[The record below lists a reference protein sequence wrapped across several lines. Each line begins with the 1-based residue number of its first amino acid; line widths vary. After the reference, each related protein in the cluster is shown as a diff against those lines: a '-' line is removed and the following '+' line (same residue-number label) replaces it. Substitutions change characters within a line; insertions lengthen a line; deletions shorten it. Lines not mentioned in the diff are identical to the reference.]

1 MQPVRPSSPPLPV
14 TTVST
19 LERMKELIKAASDEP
34 NIAKKRAACEECYQR
49 FITEAKAAPLSPE
62 LKLQLYTLLDT
73 FAYQTCYAETAP
85 GDDEQGFR
93 KSACVLEMNAILQ
106 LYELG
111 FAAIC
116 PDWAEFESLERL
128 AESLQYA
135 LGQAGKY
142 FPAFMQLNFDP
153 AMVCA
158 KAKERGMRELLSSTF
173 MHLSYSYQ
181 NIDQMTC
188 LTGPFPSFKF
198 HLGLH
203 NITLG
208 IIGDDKKLKADYRY
222 NHDCF
227 LVTLVQG
234 NPQRQLEC
242 YVEVE
247 ALVREAF
254 EPGSFDHDSRLAQI
268 ENMRGIIKGWL
279 AEDSAG
285 AKPHF
290 DEAYRLRSSHTETF
304 HGRYLLTNLRTSLI
318 SYSIERGDI
327 RETAVHRDAIQAFV
341 DELRARDNNHVY
353 LPGYLK
359 ALETANNWLTKTKDM

>member
-1 MQPVRPSSPPLPV
+1 MQPVRHLSPQSSV
-14 TTVST
+14 ATGST
-19 LERMKELIKAASDEP
+19 LERMKELIKAATDEP
-34 NIAKKRAACEECYQR
+34 NIAKKRAACEECYR
-49 FITEAKAAPLSPE
+49 LLKTEAKAGPLSPE

-73 FAYQTCYAETAP
+73 FAYQTCYAQTVP
-85 GDDEQGFR
+85 GDNEQGFR
-93 KSACVLEMNAILQ
+93 KSACILEMAAILQ
-106 LYELG
+106 LYEVG
-111 FAAIC
+111 FATIC

-158 KAKERGMRELLSSTF
+158 KAKERGMREVLSSTF

-203 NITLG
+203 GITLG
-208 IIGDDKKLKADYRY
+208 IIGDEKKLMADYRY
-222 NHDCF
+222 NHDRF

-234 NPQRQLEC
+234 TPQRQLEC

-254 EPGSFDHDSRLAQI
+254 EPASFDHDSRLAQI
-268 ENMRGIIKGWL
+268 ENMRGIIKRQL
-279 AEDSAG
+279 AKDIAG

-304 HGRYLLTNLRTSLI
+304 LGRYLLTNLRTSLI
-318 SYSIERGDI
+318 SYSIERGDV
-327 RETAVHRDAIQAFV
+327 RETAMHRDAIQAFV
-341 DELRARDNNHVY
+341 DELRVIDNSHVY
-353 LPGYLK
+353 LPDYLK
-359 ALETANNWLTKTKDM
+359 ALETANNWLALQSK